1 MDEIWIRNTFD
12 WCVNILFNVADN
24 IGVSYEALN
33 VWIFLILIPVVL
45 GVSVGTNF
53 YLLWKSG
60 KLERESSLVDR
71 KLIKTNPYIKTLHG

>member
-24 IGVSYEALN
+24 IGISYEALN
-33 VWIFLILIPVVL
+33 VWIFLILIPVFF
-45 GVSVGTNF
+45 GVSISANF

-60 KLERESSLVDR
+60 KLERESSETDR
-71 KLIKTNPYIKTLHG
+71 KLIKANPYIKTLHG

>member
-24 IGVSYEALN
+24 IGISYEALN
-33 VWIFLILIPVVL
+33 VWIFLILIPVVF
-45 GVSVGTNF
+45 GVSVSANF

-60 KLERESSLVDR
+60 KLEREFSAADR
-71 KLIKTNPYIKTLHG
+71 KLMKTNPYIKTLHG

>member
-45 GVSVGTNF
+45 GVSVSANF